1 MRTFFQAVIG
11 KQIGGTK
18 MIRSVAVYCGSSSGA
33 SDIYMEKAKEL
44 GKELAKRSITLI
56 YGGSSIGLMGAV
68 ADSVLAAGG
77 KAIGV
82 MPSILDKREISHKSL
97 SELIVVDTMHERKAK
112 MAELADGFITLPGGA
127 GTMEEFFEVFTWAQI
142 GLHKK
147 PIGILNINRYYDP
160 LIALLNHMNKE
171 KFLQDQ
177 YRSMA
182 LIDDEP
188 DGLLDQFGDYEAP
201 PVKTY

>member
-1 MRTFFQAVIG
+1 MKSI
-11 KQIGGTK
+11 
-18 MIRSVAVYCGSSSGA
+18 AVYCGSSKGS
-33 SDIYMEKAKEL
+33 SSKYIEEAKKL
-44 GKELAKRSITLI
+44 GEELAKRNITLI

-68 ADSVLAAGG
+68 ADSVLAMGG

-82 MPSILDKREISHKSL
+82 MPRFLDNREISHKSL
-97 SELIVVDTMHERKAK
+97 SELLVVETMHERKAK
-112 MAELADGFITLPGGA
+112 MVELADGFIALPGGA
-127 GTMEEFFEVFTWAQI
+127 GTMEEFFEVYTWAQV

-147 PIGILNINRYYDP
+147 PIGLLNTNRYYDP

-171 KFLQDQ
+171 QFLQDQ

-182 LIDDEP
+182 LIDEHP
-188 DGLLDQFGDYEAP
+188 AGLLDQFRNYESP

>member
-1 MRTFFQAVIG
+1 V
-11 KQIGGTK
+11 K
-18 MIRSVAVYCGSSSGA
+18 SVAVYCGSSNGSSGVY
-33 SDIYMEKAKEL
+33 IEEAKKL
-44 GKELAKRSITLI
+44 GKELAKRNITLI

-68 ADSVLAAGG
+68 ADSVLEMGG

-82 MPSILDKREISHKSL
+82 MPRFLDNREISHKSL
-97 SELIVVDTMHERKAK
+97 SELLVVETMHERKAK
-112 MAELADGFITLPGGA
+112 MVELADGFIALPGGA
-127 GTMEEFFEVFTWAQI
+127 GTMEEFFEVYTWAQV

-147 PIGILNINRYYDP
+147 PIGLLNTNRYYDP

-171 KFLQDQ
+171 QFLQDQ

-182 LIDDEP
+182 LIAEHP
-188 DGLLDQFGDYEAP
+188 AGLLDQFRNYESP

>member
-1 MRTFFQAVIG
+1 MV
-11 KQIGGTK
+11 K
-18 MIRSVAVYCGSSSGA
+18 SVAVYCGSSKGS
-33 SDIYMEKAKEL
+33 SSMYIEEAKKL
-44 GKELAKRSITLI
+44 GKELARRNITLI

-68 ADSVLAAGG
+68 ADSVLAMGG

-82 MPSILDKREISHKSL
+82 MPRFLDNREISHKSL
-97 SELIVVDTMHERKAK
+97 SELLVVETMHERKAK
-112 MAELADGFITLPGGA
+112 MVELADAFIALPGGA
-127 GTMEEFFEVFTWAQI
+127 GTMEEFFEVYTWAQV

-147 PIGILNINRYYDP
+147 PIGLLNTNRYYDP

-171 KFLQDQ
+171 QFLQDQ

-182 LIDDEP
+182 LIDEEP
-188 DGLLDQFGDYEAP
+188 AGLLDKFKNYESP

>member
-1 MRTFFQAVIG
+1 
-11 KQIGGTK
+11 
-18 MIRSVAVYCGSSSGA
+18 MIKSVAVYCGSSNGA

-44 GKELAKRSITLI
+44 GKELAKRNIILI

-68 ADSVLAAGG
+68 ADSVLAGGG

-147 PIGILNINRYYDP
+147 PIGLLNINQYYDP
-160 LIALLNHMNKE
+160 LIHLLNHMNKE

-182 LIDDEP
+182 LIDEEP
-188 DGLLDQFGDYEAP
+188 AGLLDQFGEYEAP